1 MPVSASPDVARAA
14 AYLEAKLPLAPRI
27 GVVLGSG
34 LDPLADEL
42 RDATSVPFA
51 EVPGFPPVTVS
62 GHAGSFVVG
71 RLDGA
76 EVLLQRGRYHLY
88 EGHPPDVV
96 AAPVRVA
103 ARLGVQSLVL
113 TNAAG
118 GVRPAL
124 EPGDLVLLEDH
135 INLMARSPL
144 VGLVQE
150 GEARFPDMSTP
161 YDAALRQLALD
172 AAAELGIGLARGI
185 YAGMLGPAY
194 ETAAE
199 VRMLARLGADVVGMS
214 TVPEV
219 LAARARGLRCLA
231 ISVVTNKATGLGG
244 GALSHEEVVAV
255 GREASGRL
263 ARLLRLVISRIGAGA
278 QSGSTK

>member
-1 MPVSASPDVARAA
+1 MSAVPDIAGAA
-14 AYLEAKLPLAPRI
+14 AYLEAKLPFMPRVGI
-27 GVVLGSG
+27 VLGSG
-34 LDPLADEL
+34 LGQLADEL
-42 RDATSVPFA
+42 RDATSIPFA
-51 EVPGFPPVTVS
+51 DVPGFPPATVP
-62 GHAGSFVVG
+62 GHAGSFVAG

-96 AAPVRVA
+96 VAPVRVA
-103 ARLGVQSLVL
+103 ARLGVRSLVL

-124 EPGDLVLLEDH
+124 EPGDLVLLDDH

-144 VGLVQE
+144 VGRVQE
-150 GEARFPDMSTP
+150 GEDRFPDMSVP
-161 YDAALRQLALD
+161 YDGALRQLALD
-172 AAAELGIGLARGI
+172 AAAELGIELARGI

-194 ETAAE
+194 ETPAE
-199 VRMLARLGADVVGMS
+199 VRMLARLGVDLIGMS

-219 LAARARGLRCLA
+219 LAARARGVRCLA
-231 ISVVTNKATGLGG
+231 ISVVTNKAAGLGA
-244 GALSHEEVVAV
+244 GALSHEEVITV

-278 QSGSTK
+278 QPGSTK